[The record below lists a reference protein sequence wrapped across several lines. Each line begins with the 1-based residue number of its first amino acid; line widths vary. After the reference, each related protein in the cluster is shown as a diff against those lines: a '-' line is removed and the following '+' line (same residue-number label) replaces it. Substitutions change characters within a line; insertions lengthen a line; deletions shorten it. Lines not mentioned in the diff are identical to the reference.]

1 MRPSSLR
8 LPRGFGNH
16 PGRTGIKT
24 MASLA
29 AAYSSAALETT
40 PEERGLRRQ
49 LLSNRRAVIALETT
63 PEERGLRRTNWLRF
77 CRLGGFGNHPGRT
90 GIKTMHRAFPA
101 LGLQLWKPPRKN
113 GD

>member
-49 LLSNRRAVIALETT
+49 LFSNRRAVIALETT
-63 PEERGLRRTNWLRF
+63 PEERGLKRTNWVLF
-77 CRLGGFGNHPGRT
+77 CHLCGFGNNSGTT
-90 GIKTMHRAFPA
+90 GLKDLSCAF
-101 LGLQLWKPPRKN
+101 LTR
-113 GD
+113 